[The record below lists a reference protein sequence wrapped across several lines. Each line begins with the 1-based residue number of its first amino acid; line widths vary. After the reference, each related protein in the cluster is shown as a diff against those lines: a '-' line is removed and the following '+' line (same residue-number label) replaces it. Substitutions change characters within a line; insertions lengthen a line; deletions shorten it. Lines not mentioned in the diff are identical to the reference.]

1 MKKGFLITSFVV
13 LTLCL
18 ILVGCGEKKE
28 NSEEVSSDKNTSE
41 WFLYGMTVN
50 DNKISDPTVK
60 FMKASQEYETE
71 LEPISLLGSQVVAGT
86 NYMFLARVTQHKNSG
101 ELLDSADL
109 RVAILYVDL
118 NGNATITK
126 DTKLD
131 ITKYAL
137 KEVSVPQEQLAGGWT
152 VNTTFVSKVSYIS
165 STDEQIKQATATL
178 VGAEYKPLVIL
189 ANKTGENEETYEVVL
204 CLKTIVTAEPSYS
217 LAVLTTKT
225 TDGENYSLESIA
237 DFDLKDYNK

>member
-18 ILVGCGEKKE
+18 ILVGCGDKKE
-28 NSEEVSSDKNTSE
+28 ESDSGSSDKKANE

-50 DNKISDPTVK
+50 DNKINDPTIK
-60 FMKASQEYETE
+60 FMKAAQEYETE

-86 NYMFLARVTQHKNSG
+86 NYMFLARVTQYKNSG

-137 KEVSVPQEQLAGGWT
+137 KDVSVPQEQLAGGWT
-152 VNTTFVSKVSYIS
+152 VNKTFINDKSYNS
-165 STDEQIKQATATL
+165 STDEQINKATETL
-178 VGAEYKPLVIL
+178 LGADYKPIAIL
-189 ANKTGENEETYEVVL
+189 ANKQGEGEEIYDAIL
-204 CLKTIVTAEPSYS
+204 CLKTTVTAEPSYS
-217 LAVLTTKT
+217 LVVLTTKT
-225 TDGENYSLESIA
+225 SDGENYNLESIA
-237 DFDLKDYNK
+237 DFNLADYNK